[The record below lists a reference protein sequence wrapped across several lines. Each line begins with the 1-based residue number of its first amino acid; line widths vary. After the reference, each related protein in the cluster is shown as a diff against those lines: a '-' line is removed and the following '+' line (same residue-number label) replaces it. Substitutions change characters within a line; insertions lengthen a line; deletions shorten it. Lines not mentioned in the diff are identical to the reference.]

1 MVQRDRLAVDQT
13 VAASGAPG
21 SLAGPGAPGSG
32 PEGRVVSGPRAQ
44 LTVVVVLRWL
54 RRMAGI
60 VPFGAYVTLGLVIPM
75 IAVAI
80 GAFQKPNGG
89 FTTDNVKTATHG
101 VYLHG
106 FEQSIILSVV
116 TAILPGIFGLL
127 IAYAIF
133 TAKRGSVLRQVA
145 ITASGVFA
153 NFGGVPLA
161 FLFIATIGSSGLVT
175 QWLTD
180 LGFSPYDHGFNLYD
194 LGGVAIVYMYFQIP
208 LMVLVILPALEGLRP
223 AWREAAENLGARTW
237 QYWRHVGGPVLLPSF
252 LGCVLLLFGSA
263 LSAYATAEALTSGA
277 IPLTSI
283 QIGSF
288 LNGNVIPG
296 QENVGKALGLGLVVI
311 IAVAMV
317 LYVLFQRRAAK
328 WLR

>member
-1 MVQRDRLAVDQT
+1 MTALA
-13 VAASGAPG
+13 
-21 SLAGPGAPGSG
+21 
-32 PEGRVVSGPRAQ
+32 
-44 LTVVVVLRWL
+44 VLRWL
-54 RRMAGI
+54 RRTAGI
-60 VPFGAYVTLGLVIPM
+60 VPFGVYVTLGLVIPM

-80 GAFQKPNGG
+80 GAFQNPSGG
-89 FTTDNVKTATHG
+89 FTADNFKTATHG

-106 FEQSIILSVV
+106 FEQSIILSVI
-116 TAILPGIFGLL
+116 TAIVPGVFGLL

-161 FLFIATIGSSGLVT
+161 FLFVATIGSSGLVT
-175 QWLTD
+175 QWLID
-180 LGFSPYDHGFNLYD
+180 LGFNPYNHGFTLYNL
-194 LGGVAIVYMYFQIP
+194 LGVEIVYMYFQIP

-263 LSAYATAEALTSGA
+263 LSAYATAEALTSGT

-311 IAVAMV
+311 ISVAMV
-317 LYVLFQRRAAK
+317 FYVLLQRRAAK

>member
-1 MVQRDRLAVDQT
+1 VVQRDRLAGDQP

-21 SLAGPGAPGSG
+21 PRAEPGAPRSG
-32 PEGRVVSGPRAQ
+32 PATASGTSSR
-44 LTVVVVLRWL
+44 LTVLGILRWL
-54 RRMAGI
+54 RRIAGV
-60 VPFGAYVTLGLVIPM
+60 VPFGVYITLGLLLPM
-75 IAVAI
+75 VAVAV
-80 GAFQKPNGG
+80 GAFQNSDNGG
-89 FTTDNVKTATHG
+89 FTLSNIHAATHG
-101 VYLHG
+101 IYLHG
-106 FEQSIILSVV
+106 FEQSIELSVI

-133 TAKRGSVLRQVA
+133 VGRGGFLRQVA

-161 FLFIATIGSSGLVT
+161 FLFIATLGSSGLAT
-175 QWLTD
+175 QWLSD
-180 LGFSPYDHGFNLYD
+180 LGFNPYDHGFSLYS
-194 LGGVAIVYMYFQIP
+194 LTGVVIVYFYFQIP

-237 QYWRHVGGPVLLPSF
+237 DYWRYVAGPVLLPSF

-263 LSAYATAEALTSGA
+263 LSAYATTEALTNGT

-288 LNGNVIPG
+288 LNGNVIAG
-296 QENVGKALGLGLVVI
+296 QENIGKALGLGMVVI

-317 LYVLFQRRAAK
+317 IYVALQRRAAK